1 MKEEIFNQYVYAVCK
16 EMKVDNVDFFAKT
29 KKPDVVKARHLLY
42 YLCFNRPMRTYEIQK
57 FMSNNY
63 YETDHSTIIRG
74 IDRMN
79 EVLKKDKD
87 YSNLIKKIKKYV

>member
-1 MKEEIFNQYVYAVCK
+1 MKEEIFNQYAYAVCK
-16 EMKVDNVDFFAKT
+16 EMNIENTDLFTKT
-29 KKPDVVKARHLLY
+29 KKPDIVQSRYLLY

-57 FMSNNY
+57 FMSFND

-74 IDRMN
+74 IDRMS
-79 EVLKKDKD
+79 EAIKKDKD

>member
-29 KKPDVVKARHLLY
+29 KKPDVVQARYLLY

-63 YETDHSTIIRG
+63 YETNHSTIIRG
-74 IDRMN
+74 IDRMC
-79 EVLKKDKD
+79 EAIKKDKD
-87 YSNLIKKIKKYV
+87 YANLVYKIKSYV